1 MSSEDKNI
9 DQINDENID
18 ESPTETENPIEV
30 RSSANFDEINHLNC
44 YFQFQQNP
52 QDVEKQE
59 EEKLKAKYPHA
70 TVGGRPVGGH
80 SAFLQKRLQKG
91 QKYFDSG
98 DYQMAKQKTGGIK
111 QIFANKVPTGEAI
124 PTPESVPVRK
134 TSIIQPCNKQPY
146 TNSS

>member
-1 MSSEDKNI
+1 MSSEEKNI
-9 DQINDENID
+9 EQISD
-18 ESPTETENPIEV
+18 ESPTETENPIE
-30 RSSANFDEINHLNC
+30 
-44 YFQFQQNP
+44 QNP

-70 TVGGRPVGGH
+70 GRQPGGH

-111 QIFANKVPTGEAI
+111 QIFANKVTTGEAI

-146 TNSS
+146 TSS